1 LDSQYSRLTGGEGDE
16 GKEEV
21 LGEDVVLGDE
31 EGALGGGEIGME
43 VVPGKVVGSALEGG
57 VMVVT
62 WGADVGKVVGKD
74 DMMVKVETRRS
85 EIGNDL
91 RSENRRTPRTP
102 S

>member
-1 LDSQYSRLTGGEGDE
+1 
-16 GKEEV
+16 
-21 LGEDVVLGDE
+21 
-31 EGALGGGEIGME
+31 
-43 VVPGKVVGSALEGG
+43 
-57 VMVVT
+57 
-62 WGADVGKVVGKD
+62 VVGKD